1 MTTPLDVET
10 LTEADADA
18 LTEAQADALAEQ
30 PVAWSTIYV
39 DAAEVFV
46 AGIVVGQVA

>member
-10 LTEADADA
+10 LTEAEADSLTEELADA
-18 LTEAQADALAEQ
+18 LIEQ
-30 PVAWSTIYV
+30 PVSWSTIYV